1 MWEGGDIERSRE
13 REREKTNGQR
23 IKVFLIFQGFPET
36 TTVEAM
42 SEAHRLKKDFQTR
55 PTHRSPVNVD
65 NFTQSMSPRDT
76 GGWVLSVNKC
86 STLSLDQYK
95 PK

>member
-1 MWEGGDIERSRE
+1 M
-13 REREKTNGQR
+13 
-23 IKVFLIFQGFPET
+23 FLLFQGFPET

-42 SEAHRLKKDFQTR
+42 SEAHRLRKDFQTR

-76 GGWVLSVNKC
+76 GGYSVSSNVL
-86 STLSLDQYK
+86 DYH
-95 PK
+95 